1 MIGAVHILSLIYL
14 FWHFR
19 DIKWTIHDISED
31 SQQNIRY
38 DISNEKQNN
47 ENTKGVKK

>member
-1 MIGAVHILSLIYL
+1 MIGSVHILPLIHQ

-19 DIKWTIHDISED
+19 DNKWTIHDISEE
-31 SQQNIRY
+31 SKRNIRY

-47 ENTKGVKK
+47 ENTKGVKQ